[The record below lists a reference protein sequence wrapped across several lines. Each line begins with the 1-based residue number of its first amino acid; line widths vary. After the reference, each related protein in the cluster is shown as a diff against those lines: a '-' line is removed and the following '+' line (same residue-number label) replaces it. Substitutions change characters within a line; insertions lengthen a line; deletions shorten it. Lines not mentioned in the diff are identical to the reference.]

1 MIISNRLQIQ
11 LDYKEPKTNADR
23 IVVIDPFKN
32 LYSYSAYINQKL
44 VNVSLIELAFVS

>member
-11 LDYKEPKTNADR
+11 PDYKELMTNTDW

-32 LYSYSAYINQKL
+32 LYHYSASINQKL